1 MSSTNKQESTI
12 YKKYSDIQIL
22 QEKKVLSF
30 PEYLGNTPTDE
41 FGNDFA
47 YMIFKINT
55 ATSGSKLKDDI
66 ATAPVVFVDGTQQSS
81 TTGPLAG
88 LAAGDLTASIASDS
102 NRQFVDRD
110 VLALQTGGGYENE
123 KWVKKPGM
131 SRLDR
136 VVVLPMP
143 SDYRVGTTIN
153 YADSNQDMLGKIG
166 DVGDSLMNNTAA
178 TASDLMKLG
187 ISGLATKLINLGAAA
202 LGADDV
208 TSNKTMLA
216 RGRAAINPKKE
227 TLFEDMSFRNFNFQ
241 YILAARSAHES
252 KIVQEIIQTF
262 RYYALPELSESK
274 LFYSFPSEF
283 EIMLMQGARE
293 NPSIPRIA
301 TCILKSVDVTY
312 SPGGTWSNFRDG
324 MAVQAHLSL
333 EFQELE
339 LIDRNRVWS
348 KTSKITSGY

>member
-1 MSSTNKQESTI
+1 MASNTTEPTI
-12 YKKYSDIQIL
+12 YKKNTDIQVL

-30 PEYLGNTPTDE
+30 PEYLGNTPADE
-41 FGNDFA
+41 FQNDFA

-55 ATSGSKLKDDI
+55 ATTGSKLKDDT
-66 ATAPVVFVDGTQQSS
+66 ATAPVVFVEGTQQSS
-81 TTGPLAG
+81 TTGPGAG
-88 LAAGDLTASIASDS
+88 LAFGDPTASIASDS

-110 VLALQTGGGYENE
+110 ILALQTGGGYENE
-123 KWVKKPGM
+123 KWVRKPGM

-143 SDYRVGTTIN
+143 SDYRVGTTLN
-153 YADSNQDMLGKIG
+153 YADTNQDMLGNIG
-166 DVGDSLMNNTAA
+166 DAVGSLQNGTG
-178 TASDLMKLG
+178 ASDLMKMG
-187 ISGLATKLINLGAAA
+187 ISGLSSTLINALSAVAGAGEVTSANKMARRMRAA
-202 LGADDV
+202 L
-208 TSNKTMLA
+208 
-216 RGRAAINPKKE
+216 NPKKE
-227 TLFEDMSFRNFNFQ
+227 TLFEDMDFRKFSFQ
-241 YILAARSAHES
+241 YTLAPRSAHES

-312 SPGGTWSNFRDG
+312 SPGGTWSNFKDG

>member
-1 MSSTNKQESTI
+1 MPSTNSPEPTI
-12 YKKYSDIQIL
+12 YKKYTDIQVL

-30 PEYLGNTPTDE
+30 PEYLGNTPADE
-41 FGNDFA
+41 LGNDFA

-55 ATSGSKLKDDI
+55 ATSGSKLKDD
-66 ATAPVVFVDGTQQSS
+66 TAVASAVFVEGTQQSS

-88 LAAGDLTASIASDS
+88 IA
-102 NRQFVDRD
+102 F
-110 VLALQTGGGYENE
+110 GGGGTALDENKQYVDKASLPAGSAAENE
-123 KWVKKPGM
+123 NWVKKPGM

-153 YADSNQDMLGKIG
+153 YADTTQDTLGNIG
-166 DVGDSLMNNTAA
+166 DAVTSVRNGTG
-178 TASDLMKLG
+178 ASDLMKMG
-187 ISGLATKLINLGAAA
+187 ISGLSTTLINALSAMAGA
-202 LGADDV
+202 GDV
-208 TSNKTMLA
+208 TSFNKMAA
-216 RGRAAINPKKE
+216 RSRAALNPKKE
-227 TLFEDMSFRNFNFQ
+227 TLFEDMDFRKFSFQ
-241 YILAARSAHES
+241 YTLAPRNAHES
-252 KIVQEIIQTF
+252 KIIQEIIQTF
-262 RYYALPELSESK
+262 RYYSLPELSKSK

-283 EIMLMQGARE
+283 EIMIMQGSRE